1 LSNLFFRIVNSS
13 NAATRKLSLPKLR
26 SAVKGFLKNKA
37 QANQEILR
45 SLSRLGTPKR
55 SHFPTDRDSIYA
67 ARQVAGHSLTLQ
79 ARSEEVSPQPL
90 QRFSVVYKVKEQPKH
105 RTYPSREQAQAAQE
119 TLLSNREVK
128 ILGIYDDKT
137 ELFIWELTLRK
148 QYDQASFKEQG
159 IQGEEAVRLAK
170 ALRRG
175 DASGYSDES
184 PRPSLFL

>member
-1 LSNLFFRIVNSS
+1 M
-13 NAATRKLSLPKLR
+13 
-26 SAVKGFLKNKA
+26 KGFLKNKA
-37 QANQEILR
+37 HANQGILR

-55 SHFPTDRDSIYA
+55 SHFPADQDSAYA
-67 ARQVAGHSLTLQ
+67 ARQVAERAITVQ
-79 ARSEEVSPQPL
+79 ARPEEMLPLLPL

-119 TLLSNREVK
+119 ALLTDQGVK

-137 ELFIWELTLRK
+137 ELFIWELTLRRE
-148 QYDQASFKEQG
+148 YDQASFKEQG
-159 IQGEEAVRLAK
+159 VQGEAAIRLAK

-184 PRPSLFL
+184 RRPSLFL

>member
-1 LSNLFFRIVNSS
+1 MNSR
-13 NAATRKLSLPKLR
+13 NATTRKLSLPKLR

-45 SLSRLGTPKR
+45 SLSRLGAPKR
-55 SHFPTDRDSIYA
+55 SHFPTDQDSIYA
-67 ARQVAGHSLTLQ
+67 ARQIAERALTIQ
-79 ARSEEVSPQPL
+79 ARPEEVPPQPL

-105 RTYPSREQAQAAQE
+105 RTYPSREQARAAQE
-119 TLLSNREVK
+119 ALLTDQEVK

-137 ELFIWELTLRK
+137 ELFIWELTLR
-148 QYDQASFKEQG
+148 QEYDQASFKEQG
-159 IQGEEAVRLAK
+159 IQGEAAVRLAK

-184 PRPSLFL
+184 RRPSLFL